1 MAEATFEGR
10 ELGLGLEKLG
20 IGLGRVEFA
29 GLAFFELDLSDAETF
44 RLEKDIL
51 VSDGDLILHRAD
63 IDIGAGDIA
72 DEGDE
77 GVVISG
83 HGGEVGG
90 FIGFDLAAEF
100 SPEID
105 FPARGEEGLVG
116 EKIWSDG
123 EAGFFLAEI
132 LGEGVDE
139 GIGGARAGGA
149 TVAGGNIG
157 IGEAGGDALL
167 LGEEVADAAVE
178 FGAGLEDADSRGLEV
193 EIIFVGEVNE
203 ASEGGIVKAPPPE
216 DLWGT
221 VSFSGDRFAFD
232 PLGFDRGL
240 GDRVIWT
247 HHAGGRA
254 DERDRKGEA
263 GEVLRNWHV
272 DVEKRSGQKR

>member
-1 MAEATFEGR
+1 MAQATFEGR

-20 IGLGRVEFA
+20 IRLGRVEFA
-29 GLAFFELDLSDAETF
+29 GLPFFELDLSDAETF
-44 RLEKDIL
+44 RLENDIL
-51 VSDGDLILHRAD
+51 VGDGDLLLERAD
-63 IDIGAGDIA
+63 IDIGASNIA

-77 GVVISG
+77 GIVISG
-83 HGGEVGG
+83 DGGEVGG
-90 FIGFDLAAEF
+90 FIGFDLPSEF

-116 EKIWSDG
+116 EKIRSDG
-123 EAGFFLAEI
+123 DAGLFLAEI

-139 GIGGARAGGA
+139 GIAQTGAGA
-149 TVAGGNIG
+149 AAVARGNIG
-157 IGEAGGDALL
+157 IGKASRDALL

-193 EIIFVGEVNE
+193 EVIFVGEVNE

-247 HHAGGRA
+247 HHAGG
-254 DERDRKGEA
+254 
-263 GEVLRNWHV
+263 
-272 DVEKRSGQKR
+272 